1 MVIQD
6 IVQPPP
12 RPVGNPAQPP
22 SHSACNPGGHP
33 RVTSLEGLY
42 VASLAGVNSN
52 NLLDARTCT
61 ELSEWLG
68 HDPLLFIDYQKINFG
83 QPPLLQRKYATSLPY
98 I

>member
-1 MVIQD
+1 MIQD

-52 NLLDARTCT
+52 NLLDARTRT

-68 HDPLLFIDYQKINFG
+68 HDTLLYRLSKNQLWPTPSVAEKVCN
-83 QPPLLQRKYATSLPY
+83 
-98 I
+98 